1 MPAFFKSQG
10 GSVYCGVGYNAPST
24 VGNGMAMVGS
34 MKAAHVPVPYTNFGI
49 VPGNANFTSIA
60 LSVKQAKC
68 DILGSQMTLGDTLTL
83 ITAVKNANLSV
94 NATFINGG
102 TGPDLF
108 DQCSL
113 FCSAP
118 GGDMAARYGP

>member
-60 LSVKQAKC
+60 LSIKQAKC
-68 DILGSQMTLGDTLTL
+68 DVLGSQMTLGDTLTL
-83 ITAVKNANLSV
+83 ITALKTANVSLK
-94 NATFINGG
+94 ATFIQGEYGQNLLYQPPSLSS
-102 TGPDLF
+102 THSFHMPPDYH
-108 DQCSL
+108 
-113 FCSAP
+113 P
-118 GGDMAARYGP
+118 